1 MKDTKT
7 IYEQLGGTYREE
19 NGNLVPD
26 VELPE
31 QKPIGKYGRMHL
43 DYLKK
48 QRRGRYSA
56 LLGEGRL
63 NAYLSEIDEQAHEML
78 TSLTIELA
86 KSQGIDEHLKATD
99 QMRWVQMMNNVRAQA
114 EEIVLKEIVFSW
126 QAEGKAIDELLSK
139 LQKGEDSVTDKGYIE
154 FSDVET
160 ELTKSE

>member
-31 QKPIGKYGRMHL
+31 QKQIGKYGKMHL
-43 DYLKK
+43 DYLK
-48 QRRGRYSA
+48 QHCRGRYSA

-63 NAYLSEIDEQAHEML
+63 NTYLSEIDEQAHEML
-78 TSLTIELA
+78 SSLTVELA
-86 KSQGIDEHLKATD
+86 KAQGIDEHLKASD

-114 EEIVLKEIVFSW
+114 EEIVKKDIVFC
-126 QAEGKAIDELLSK
+126 
-139 LQKGEDSVTDKGYIE
+139 
-154 FSDVET
+154 
-160 ELTKSE
+160 